1 MSAINSMKMSVE
13 EHNERKA
20 KSYKMMLWF
29 AMISIVMVFA
39 GLTSAYVVSKSRP
52 DWLKDFTL
60 PSAFIASTV
69 VMLLSSV
76 TFHLAKKAIQKDN
89 RKATTN
95 LLWLTLALGIAFVVL
110 QFEGFAQVIE
120 SGYFFTGSESTIT
133 TSFLYVVVIVHLAHL
148 FGGLIALLIII
159 YNHFKQK
166 YNSGQTLG
174 IELGAMF
181 WHFLDFLWVYLFL
194 FFYFYK

>member
-1 MSAINSMKMSVE
+1 MNTVGNIKMSVQ

-60 PSAFIASTV
+60 PSAFVISTI

-95 LLWLTLALGIAFVVL
+95 FLMLTLALGIGFVVL
-110 QFEGFAQVIE
+110 QFVGFNQVIE

-181 WHFLDFLWVYLFL
+181 WHFLDFLWGYLFL

>member
-1 MSAINSMKMSVE
+1 MNTVDNIKMSVQ

-60 PSAFIASTV
+60 PSAFVISTI

-95 LLWLTLALGIAFVVL
+95 FLLLTLALGIGFVVL
-110 QFEGFAQVIE
+110 QFVGFNQVIE

>member
-1 MSAINSMKMSVE
+1 MSLQEYND
-13 EHNERKA
+13 RKA
-20 KSYKMMLWF
+20 KSYKMLLWF

-39 GLTSAYVVSKSRP
+39 GLTSAYVISKSRP

-69 VMLLSSV
+69 AMLLSSM
-76 TFHLAKKAIQKDN
+76 TFHLAKKAIQNNN
-89 RKATTN
+89 RKATTAY
-95 LLWLTLALGIAFVVL
+95 LLATLGLGLAFVFL
-110 QFEGFAQVIE
+110 QFEGFSQVIA

-133 TSFLYVVVIVHLAHL
+133 TSFLYVVVIVHLVHL

-166 YNSGQTLG
+166 YNSTQTLG

-181 WHFLDFLWVYLFL
+181 WHFLDFLWLYLFL

>member
-1 MSAINSMKMSVE
+1 MEMSLQE
-13 EHNERKA
+13 YNERKA

-39 GLTSAYVVSKSRP
+39 GLTSAYVISKSRP
-52 DWLKDFTL
+52 DWLNNFTL

-69 VMLLSSV
+69 VMLLSSGS
-76 TFHLAKKAIQKDN
+76 FHLAKKAIKKDD
-89 RKATTN
+89 RKAATMYLLTT
-95 LLWLTLALGIAFVVL
+95 LVLGLTFVFL
-110 QFEGFAQVIE
+110 QFKGFGQVIA

-148 FGGLIALLIII
+148 FGGLVALLIII

-166 YNSGQTLG
+166 YNSTQTLG

-181 WHFLDFLWVYLFL
+181 WHFLDFLWLYLFL